1 MEDEELLQYIENR
14 HRTERGTRDHQFN
27 GSGKPGR
34 QDVYDVQSAAMAGS
48 KSQRDQAYK
57 GTRQLS
63 IISEEKVLTAMCNT
77 LCRAVN
83 TTCQT
88 SMTPEQLLWRP
99 LRSQMVLHQEAATK
113 EALWRVS
120 RRRGRTSC

>member
-34 QDVYDVQSAAMAGS
+34 RDVYDVQSAAMAGS

-57 GTRQLS
+57 GYETTQYNQRGEGSNSNVQYSLQS
-63 IISEEKVLTAMCNT
+63 GEYDVPDIHDSRTAVVASSQITDGPAPGGSDQRGT
-77 LCRAVN
+77 LARF
-83 TTCQT
+83 
-88 SMTPEQLLWRP
+88 
-99 LRSQMVLHQEAATK
+99 
-113 EALWRVS
+113 
-120 RRRGRTSC
+120 